1 MTSHSALIGEHAG
14 VPAPDP
20 PSLFDGPRSRAR
32 AAVSDLRSGLQRCRL
47 LRSSWVASG
56 ETRPRPGEPS
66 EAWRGHGALGGGGSW
81 STEEPHWPTPALGP
95 ALPLSVPHRSRTVRN
110 TRLSL
115 RASPAQDSRRP
126 WEPFS
131 LPRAL
136 PIQSTLPTW
145 GAFPSARWASGPPG
159 LGAPLTTAP
168 TAASYPRPGPGG
180 PLCSPALENLPRVG
194 LSPHCSPASLFQTQ
208 QSPSDFDPGAL
219 SS

>member
-1 MTSHSALIGEHAG
+1 MTSRSALIGEHAG

-20 PSLFDGPRSRAR
+20 PSPFDWPRSRAR

-115 RASPAQDSRRP
+115 RASAAQDSRRP

-168 TAASYPRPGPGG
+168 TDRCVLPPPRARR
-180 PLCSPALENLPRVG
+180 S
-194 LSPHCSPASLFQTQ
+194 SLFTCLGE
-208 QSPSDFDPGAL
+208 SPPRRAL
-219 SS
+219 SSLLSCQPLPGPAVTFRL